1 MRTAVS
7 LVLVSMLSLGACKSE
22 QPPPERETG
31 ERQPTKP
38 EPAKP
43 DTSVSAELGAH
54 ASEPCREAMTALA
67 KLEAASEPADARA
80 VWSGSLRPWVEA
92 ADAALGRADAALI
105 EESLTRLAEQTGAA
119 SRARELVLIVTQV
132 RTVALLE
139 ARRLLTA
146 AADADPSKTPQLER
160 ARQWDD
166 AFCMWDGAL
175 RPLARRADGLPG
187 RGGEDW
193 ESTIAEAFAAG
204 RAKLDDAIAPK
215 ANRQIIEKGSYAV
228 AYRLILANAEDPKPP
243 GPSEAVGLLDMLDD
257 RIADRN
263 GPGLKRM
270 RQMFNGDAAAI
281 DAAVIER
288 ELAVAFSKRARKY
301 CDKAVEKAELGTP
314 GAIAET
320 WEGVVYTK
328 VILPSMREALSA
340 EGFDADAYS
349 ADWQSYLEAVESND
363 ADTAAAISARLV
375 EWNCAYQD
383 RLGIAECTSS
393 ANEIESP

>member
-1 MRTAVS
+1 
-7 LVLVSMLSLGACKSE
+7 
-22 QPPPERETG
+22 
-31 ERQPTKP
+31 
-38 EPAKP
+38 
-43 DTSVSAELGAH
+43 
-54 ASEPCREAMTALA
+54 MTALA

-105 EESLTRLAEQTGAA
+105 EESLTRLAEQTDAA

-270 RQMFNGDAAAI
+270 RQMFNGDPTGI